1 MERSIAHLHLPF
13 DKAGDVVLVVEDRQ
27 GVQQVLLQ
35 PVPVL
40 VDLLQRCTWI
50 WTDTCVR
57 KQKGLLTHELNF
69 TTPAFCE
76 SVYLTSRSGRLLQ
89 SRPPTSIKTSLL
101 LQCGSLQG
109 QIPPPQDRTADRE
122 GHS

>member
-1 MERSIAHLHLPF
+1 MGRSVTHLHLPF

-40 VDLLQRCTWI
+40 VDLLQCRTWI

-57 KQKGLLTHELNF
+57 KQKGPLTHEL
-69 TTPAFCE
+69 TLQLPPYVSLCVSYIMVRAPAVEQTP
-76 SVYLTSRSGRLLQ
+76 
-89 SRPPTSIKTSLL
+89 SIKTSLL
-101 LQCGSLQG
+101 LQCGHLQG
-109 QIPPPQDRTADRE
+109 QIPPPQDRLADRE